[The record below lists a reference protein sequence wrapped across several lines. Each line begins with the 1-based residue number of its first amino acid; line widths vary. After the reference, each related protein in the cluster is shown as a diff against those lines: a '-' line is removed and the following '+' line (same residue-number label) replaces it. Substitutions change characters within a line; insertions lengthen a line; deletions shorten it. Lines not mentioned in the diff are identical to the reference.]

1 MEKGRGPPVEKSGIG
16 EPSVRVRLVQW
27 LRGGGAVADPENR
40 FISVITDVLVS

>member
-1 MEKGRGPPVEKSGIG
+1 MEKGRGPQVEKSGIG

-27 LRGGGAVADPENR
+27 LRGGAVADPENR